1 MTPAD
6 LARFESQRRYA
17 TLVAIVVES
26 MATITDE
33 IIDLHDRIIGK
44 LFAIAKINTS
54 NNFNHQ
60 VKRST
65 TKCVLYGLIGKPC

>member
-26 MATITDE
+26 MAD
-33 IIDLHDRIIGK
+33 HRR
-44 LFAIAKINTS
+44 N
-54 NNFNHQ
+54 
-60 VKRST
+60 
-65 TKCVLYGLIGKPC
+65 Y